1 MMKCNNSL
9 LVEVNERTAIITINK
24 ESSLNA
30 LDSDLLNNLSSL
42 LDSLV
47 LNNTVRGVVLIGA
60 GTKSFAA
67 GADIKEFVGM
77 TSDEAS
83 LFAAKVQME
92 VMDKIAFFP
101 KPIIAAVNGYALGGG
116 LELAM
121 ACHIRVAVPSAQFGL
136 PEVSLGIIPGYG
148 GTQRLCQLIGRGRA
162 LEMIITGK
170 MIDAEE
176 ALSYGLVN
184 HVVSYE
190 DLILKCEDILEK
202 SYACSAH
209 AISFAI
215 EAIHKGVL
223 DPSLGYKIERE
234 LFGKS
239 FATSDAKEGI
249 QAFIEKRKPKF

>member
-1 MMKCNNSL
+1 MTCNNSVI
-9 LVEVNERTAIITINK
+9 VEINEKTAIITINK
-24 ESSLNA
+24 EGSLNA
-30 LDSDLLNNLSSL
+30 LDSDLLDNLSSV
-42 LDSLV
+42 LDSLAT
-47 LNNTVRGVVLIGA
+47 NNTIRGVVLKGA

-77 TSDEAS
+77 TSDDAS
-83 LFAAKVQME
+83 LFAAKVQMQ

-101 KPIIAAVNGYALGGG
+101 KPIVAAVNGYALGGG

-121 ACHIRVAVPSAQFGL
+121 ACHIRVAVSSARFGL
-136 PEVSLGIIPGYG
+136 PEVTLGIIPGYG

-170 MIDAEE
+170 MIDVEE

-184 HVVSYE
+184 HIVSYE
-190 DLILKCEDILEK
+190 DLIPKCEEILEK
-202 SYACSAH
+202 SYACSPH

-215 EAIHKGVL
+215 EAVNNGII
-223 DPSLGYKIERE
+223 DSTLGYKREIE

-239 FATSDAKEGI
+239 FTTSDAKEGI